1 MFYSPIFTRKS
12 GQNIALSAD
21 QLILG
26 QAPGVLSGQAYTRNF
41 VLKDKSQTRSSGKT
55 DAALVASATD
65 SVAEFDEDKKT
76 ALQHV
81 QHFLHANPAMVPVFI
96 LIVSVIAFRIAAGD
110 RFFTAF
116 NLSLI
121 IQQVT
126 VIGFLACAQTLIIL
140 TAGIDLSIAAIMVLA
155 SVVAGKLAVVLGVPP
170 VLAIPA
176 GFLVGTLSGMLNG
189 ILVTRLRLPPFIV
202 TLGTWN
208 IFFALLI
215 WYSGSQSIR
224 SRDIDTIAPSL
235 KWFGNQLSIGGA
247 VFTYG
252 SFLMVGV
259 FFVLWYVLN
268 NTAWG
273 RHVYAVGDDKQAA
286 ELSGIN
292 TNRLLLSVYAVAGF
306 IAGVAAWV
314 SIGRVGSVSPQ
325 SFYDANLDSITAVV
339 IGGTSLFGGRGSILG
354 ALFGALIVG
363 VFSSGLKI
371 AGVDVIWQRFAIG
384 CLIILAVGVD
394 QWLRRVSG

>member
-1 MFYSPIFTRKS
+1 MVETTS
-12 GQNIALSAD
+12 SAGD
-21 QLILG
+21 SAETG
-26 QAPGVLSGQAYTRNF
+26 
-41 VLKDKSQTRSSGKT
+41 
-55 DAALVASATD
+55 LVDRTADT
-65 SVAEFDEDKKT
+65 VAEFDADRKSP
-76 ALQHV
+76 LQRV
-81 QHFLHANPAMVPVFI
+81 QHFLHGNPAMVPVII
-96 LIVSVIAFRIAAGD
+96 LIVSVSAFGVIAGE

-126 VIGFLACAQTLIIL
+126 IIGFLACAQTLIIL

-155 SVVAGKLAVVLGVPP
+155 SVVAGKMAVVIGVPS
-170 VLAIPA
+170 VLAIPL
-176 GFLVGTLSGMLNG
+176 GFLVGTLCGMVNG
-189 ILVTRLRLPPFIV
+189 LLVTRLRLPPFIV
-202 TLGTWN
+202 TLGSWN
-208 IFFALLI
+208 IFFALVI

-224 SRDIDTIAPSL
+224 SQDIDKIAPSL
-235 KWFGNQLSIGGA
+235 KFFGERVNIGGA

-252 SFLMVGV
+252 SFLMVV
-259 FFVLWYVLN
+259 LFFLLWYVLN

-273 RHVYAVGDDKQAA
+273 RHVYAVGDDKDAA

-306 IAGVAAWV
+306 IAGIAAWV

-384 CLIILAVGVD
+384 CLIILAVGID
-394 QWLRRVSG
+394 QWLRRVSA